1 LAEAVLPLASVVMPV
16 LNGEQVVADA
26 VVAALDQDYAGPLE
40 VVIAHGP
47 STDGTAALLD
57 RISADPRVTV
67 VANPSGATAAGLNA
81 AIAAS
86 QGPVIV
92 RCDAQARLPRDYV
105 RRAVEILAETGAD
118 NVGGVQAAEGEAFL
132 QRAIAIAQTTPIGV
146 GDARYRTGGQPGPVD
161 TVYLGVFR
169 REALERIGGFDEGQV
184 RNQDYEL
191 NWRLR
196 DTGGTVYFHP
206 DLRVAYRPRASL
218 RALWRQYW
226 QYGVWKRVMLRKH
239 PQSLRWRQTAPPL
252 LVLGLLWSLAM
263 LFTPWPWTAT
273 IVPGLYVAVLLG
285 SALVEAVRR
294 RDPAALVLPLVL
306 PTMHLGWGLGFL
318 VGRSG

>member
-1 LAEAVLPLASVVMPV
+1 MAEPGLPLVSVVMPV

-26 VVAALDQDYAGPLE
+26 VVSALDQDYPGPIE
-40 VVIAHGP
+40 VVVAHGP
-47 STDGTAALLD
+47 SHDGTATILD
-57 RISADPRVTV
+57 RIAADPRVTV
-67 VANPSGATAAGLNA
+67 VSNPTGATAAGLNT

-86 QGPVIV
+86 QGTVVV

-105 RRAVEILAETGAD
+105 RRALEILAETGAD
-118 NVGGVQAAEGEAFL
+118 NVGGIQAAEGDGSL
-132 QRAIAIAQTTPIGV
+132 QRAVAIAQTTPVGV
-146 GDARYRTGGQPGPVD
+146 GDARYRTGGEPGPAD

-169 REALERIGGFDEGQV
+169 REALERVGGFDEAQV

-226 QYGVWKRVMLRKH
+226 GYGVWKRVMLRKH

-252 LVLGLLWSLAM
+252 LILGLLWSAAM
-263 LFTPWPWTAT
+263 LFTPWPWTAA
-273 IVPGLYVAVLLG
+273 IVPGLYAAVLLG
-285 SALVEAVRR
+285 SALYELTRR
-294 RDPAALVLPLVL
+294 RDPAALALPVVL
-306 PTMHLGWGLGFL
+306 PTMHLAWGLGFL
-318 VGRSG
+318 VGRAG